1 MRRGSNPRLCVLVG
15 GVDGSKSRHIFGRH
29 QLIHRAPHRYAALE
43 TVSVEAVSADLGYLL
58 GALDTVLF

>member
-1 MRRGSNPRLCVLVG
+1 VLVG